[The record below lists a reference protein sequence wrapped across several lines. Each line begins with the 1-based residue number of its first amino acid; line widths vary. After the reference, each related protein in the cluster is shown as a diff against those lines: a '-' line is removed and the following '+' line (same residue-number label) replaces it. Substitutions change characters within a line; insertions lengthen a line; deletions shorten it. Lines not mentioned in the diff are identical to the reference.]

1 MSSIFGILMPKE
13 SFKYIPMKLF
23 KDLILEF
30 RLNPYAMFTSG
41 YINDVDDSTPVNATF
56 STFGV
61 NKALT

>member
-41 YINDVDDSTPVNATF
+41 YMNDVDNSAPTNATF
-56 STFGV
+56 SHFGV
-61 NKALT
+61 NKDLS

>member
-1 MSSIFGILMPKE
+1 MPKE

-41 YINDVDDSTPVNATF
+41 YINDVDNSAPTSATF
-56 STFGV
+56 SHFGI
-61 NKALT
+61 NKDLS